1 MNQEIEIEFK
11 NLLTKEEFD
20 RIRQVFHIDDHAF
33 EHQENHYF
41 DTPQFLLKDKRAALR
56 IRAKNGSYT
65 LTLKQTTAQGVLLET
80 HEQLTK
86 EEADALLNGTAMV
99 QGPIAQILQEI
110 GVPPEQLQHFGT
122 LATDRAQWMYKGGT
136 LFLDHSHYLQT
147 DDYELEYETKDVE
160 RGKQQFLQLLHS
172 LHIPIRPTA
181 NKIQRL
187 YMKKYRAE
195 EER

>member
-1 MNQEIEIEFK
+1 MEQEIEIEFK

-20 RIRQVFHIDDHAF
+20 RIRQAFHIADNAF

-56 IRAKNGSYT
+56 IRVKNGSYT
-65 LTLKQTTAQGVLLET
+65 LTLKQTAAHGALLET

-86 EEADALLNGTAMV
+86 EEADALLNGTAVV
-99 QGPIAQILQEI
+99 QGSIAQILREI
-110 GVPPEQLQHFGT
+110 GVPPEQLRHFGT
-122 LATDRAQWMYKGGT
+122 LATDRAQWAYEGGT

-147 DDYELEYETKDVE
+147 DDYELEYETE
-160 RGKQQFLQLLHS
+160 EAESGRQRFLQLLAS
-172 LHIPIRPTA
+172 LHIPLRPTT

-187 YMKKYRAE
+187 FAKKYE
-195 EER
+195 EGEP

>member
-1 MNQEIEIEFK
+1 MDQEIEIEFK

-20 RIRQVFHIDDHAF
+20 RIRQAFHIADNAF

-56 IRAKNGSYT
+56 IRAKNGIYT
-65 LTLKQTTAQGVLLET
+65 LTLKQTAAHGALLEM
-80 HEQLTK
+80 HERLTK
-86 EEADALLNGTAMV
+86 EEADALLNGTAVV
-99 QGPIAQILQEI
+99 QGSIAQILREI
-110 GVPPEQLQHFGT
+110 GVPPEQLRHFGS
-122 LATDRAQWMYKGGT
+122 LATDRAQWAYEGGT

-147 DDYELEYETKDVE
+147 DDYELEYETE
-160 RGKQQFLQLLHS
+160 EAEIGRQRFLQLLDS

-187 YMKKYRAE
+187 YAKKYGE
-195 EER
+195 GEQ